1 MQFQVTTEFL
11 DTLRNAIESNNE
23 KFVNEQLHELFPADI
38 AEILNE
44 LDLKEGNYIYKHL
57 DEQQA
62 ADVLVELEEDV
73 RERFLASLSSKE
85 IAEKFIDNLESDEA
99 ADVMQELSDKQQVE

>member
-11 DTLRNAIESNNE
+11 DTLRDAISRNDER
-23 KFVNEQLHELFPADI
+23 FVNEQLHELFPADI

-44 LDLKEGNYIYKHL
+44 VDLAQAKYIYKHL
-57 DEQQA
+57 DEKTA

-99 ADVMQELSDKQQVE
+99 AD